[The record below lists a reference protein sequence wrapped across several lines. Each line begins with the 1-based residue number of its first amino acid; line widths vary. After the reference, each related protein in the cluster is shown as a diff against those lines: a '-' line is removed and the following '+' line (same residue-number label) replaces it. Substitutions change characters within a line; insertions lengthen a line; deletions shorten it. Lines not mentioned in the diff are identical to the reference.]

1 MRTARVLAGAVL
13 TIAVAGLPCVP
24 AFAGDF
30 EKLEIEPGA
39 TTAGATVTVS
49 TLACGKQGVGT
60 GDASAVGGPSAF
72 ELKSSAHKEVVVGEF
87 KVPEAAKAGTYGIG
101 VKCKNGKEATGDVV
115 VGGGTGGTAHGSW
128 STPAPSK
135 PAKPAS
141 PPAGPMKTGAGGT
154 SEGSGTSEI
163 IAGAAV
169 LATAAVGGTLF
180 LRRRS
185 GGGRA

>member
-1 MRTARVLAGAVL
+1 MLAGAVL

-49 TLACGKQGVGT
+49 TPACGKQGVGT

-72 ELKSSAHKEVVVGEF
+72 ELKSSTHKEVVVGEF
-87 KVPEAAKAGTYGIG
+87 KVPDAAKAGTYGIG

-115 VGGGTGGTAHGSW
+115 VGSGSANGSW

-135 PAKPAS
+135 PAKPVS

>member
-13 TIAVAGLPCVP
+13 TIAVAGLPCAP

-30 EKLEIEPGA
+30 EKLEIEPSAA
-39 TTAGATVTVS
+39 TSGATVTVS

-72 ELKSSAHKEVVVGEF
+72 QLKPETHKELVIGQF
-87 KVPEAAKAGTYGIG
+87 KIPDVAKAGTYGIG

-115 VGGGTGGTAHGSW
+115 VGTGGSGKPSA
-128 STPAPSK
+128 APSMPGK
-135 PAKPAS
+135 AVS
-141 PPAGPMKTGAGGT
+141 PPKGPVKTGAGGT

>member
-13 TIAVAGLPCVP
+13 TIAVAGLPCAP

-39 TTAGATVTVS
+39 ASAGATVTVS
-49 TLACGKQGVGT
+49 TPACGKQGVGT

-72 ELKSSAHKEVVVGEF
+72 ELKPGAHKELVVGQF
-87 KVPEAAKAGTYGIG
+87 RIPDVAKAGTYGIG

-115 VGGGTGGTAHGSW
+115 VGTGGRDGGGAS
-128 STPAPSK
+128 PAPMK
-135 PAKPAS
+135 PGKAVS
-141 PPAGPMKTGAGGT
+141 PPKGPVKTGAGGT

-163 IAGAAV
+163 VAGAAV
-169 LATAAVGGTLF
+169 LAVAAVGGTLF